1 MTGVQDKRIEGL
13 TSSRDALEVCDG
25 ECTVERNQNQKEL
38 ESVATAC
45 TFSVFCVKVRPQAHS
60 LSVANRQ
67 RLFPDLVLDQT
78 VLILNPS
85 AAQIS

>member
-1 MTGVQDKRIEGL
+1 MTGVQDKRTEEL
-13 TSSRDALEVCDG
+13 MSSRDALEVCDG

-45 TFSVFCVKVRPQAHS
+45 TFPVFCVKVRSEAHS
-60 LSVANRQ
+60 LSVASRQ
-67 RLFPDLVLDQT
+67 RLLMELVLDQT

-85 AAQIS
+85 VA